1 MPFYSAA
8 LQCLSLKLVHAQTK
22 AHFRLCLLP
31 ILLFVLYFRALPT
44 RFFFATHISL
54 PTACH
59 LRSKAQRADVK
70 KAEGNETN
78 LINRAEIIRFLSDSW
93 SCRSR
98 LELAAYEELQIAL
111 QLFCHRRRSL
121 VFFFWV
127 ARWEML
133 WLSIPKRFLSRAY
146 NAPIMRLVIVA
157 RHVFNR

>member
-8 LQCLSLKLVHAQTK
+8 LRCLSLKPVHAQTK

-121 VFFFWV
+121 VFFFGW
-127 ARWEML
+127 RDG
-133 WLSIPKRFLSRAY
+133 KCCDFRFQNASFH
-146 NAPIMRLVIVA
+146 APIMRLVIVA